1 MQQPF
6 RCIIHGE
13 TASKANSRRQVPG
26 VAKSGQRYTRTIK
39 SDAALAWLQGAA
51 YQVRPRPTDKLL
63 TGVLAA
69 SMRLWYASERPDLD
83 PSLVLD
89 FLQGRAYA
97 NDRQVRALHVYHGID
112 KSDPRVEVLITEIGD
127 IDAHAAFMWRV
138 HFANISA
145 TPIAQKRTKKATSTK
160 AIANVI

>member
-1 MQQPF
+1 MQEPF
-6 RCIIHGE
+6 RCIIHGAA
-13 TASKANSRRQVPG
+13 ASKANSRRHV
-26 VAKSGQRYTRTIK
+26 SGITKDGKPYKRSIK

-63 TGVLAA
+63 TGTLSA
-69 SMRLWYASERPDLD
+69 SLRLWYASERPDLD

-112 KSDPRVEVLITEIGD
+112 KRDPRVEVLITEISD
-127 IDAHAAFMWRV
+127 IEAHTAFMWAV

-145 TPIAQKRTKKATSTK
+145 TPIGQKRPKKATSTK
-160 AIANVI
+160 AVAGVA